1 MEEIVEEIDIYS
13 LDPIARNPE
22 IIFEVL
28 SSHMNE
34 KQIDFCD
41 MLVNS
46 CSMEFICEKLN
57 LNEQEYEKMI
67 EDIKDLQ
74 EKYLPGI

>member
-1 MEEIVEEIDIYS
+1 
-13 LDPIARNPE
+13 
-22 IIFEVL
+22 
-28 SSHMNE
+28 MNE